1 MTGRLITMR
10 KRISIKRFSA
20 ATAATVLAGAGLVS
34 GVEAALIDPNA
45 LLRLLEFYE
54 LGPF

>member
-1 MTGRLITMR
+1 MTGRLAAMR
-10 KRISIKRFSA
+10 KRISNGRLSA
-20 ATAATVLAGAGLVS
+20 AAAATVLAIALAT